1 MSSVGGSKEFRRPPL
16 VKYDELCALMSH
28 MPANLRFPEAS
39 EAKQLWNKARA
50 VRPTNTMQAQWTDL
64 KRSGGQDKKRA
75 CPCHPLPL
83 LMPLPAPVSLSECRP
98 SWR

>member
-1 MSSVGGSKEFRRPPL
+1 MCPFFSIADSSVILSDLWQGGSSDSVSSVGGSKEFRRPPL

-50 VRPTNTMQAQWTDL
+50 VRPNTMDRLEAERW
-64 KRSGGQDKKRA
+64 SG
-75 CPCHPLPL
+75 
-83 LMPLPAPVSLSECRP
+83 
-98 SWR
+98 